1 MNSKVMASCAN
12 DRDRVA
18 RIFEAYNASAEVA
31 SKKLEAVEAK
41 QDFHVGISVVF
52 MKSRKVTAYL
62 QVRLKC
68 SLIAFSAC
76 TLRTTRRG
84 RGDNARLT
92 LFTCSGRG
100 NASGSASARAF

>member
-62 QVRLKC
+62 QVRLKVHWLLFLC
-68 SLIAFSAC
+68 LQIAHNMV
-76 TLRTTRRG
+76 RHG
-84 RGDNARLT
+84 RESLT
-92 LFTCSGRG
+92 LLTCSGRG
-100 NASGSASARAF
+100 NANGSVSARDF

>member
-18 RIFEAYNASAEVA
+18 RIFDAYNASAEVA

-62 QVRLKC
+62 QVRLV
-68 SLIAFSAC
+68 AFYAC
-76 TLRTTRRG
+76 ALRTTLCVMG
-84 RGDNARLT
+84 EKH
-92 LFTCSGRG
+92 
-100 NASGSASARAF
+100 

>member
-1 MNSKVMASCAN
+1 MNSKVIASCAN

-62 QVRLKC
+62 QVRLNVHWLPFYTC
-68 SLIAFSAC
+68 R
-76 TLRTTRRG
+76 LRTTWCVMG
-84 RGDNARLT
+84 EKV
-92 LFTCSGRG
+92 
-100 NASGSASARAF
+100 